1 MNVLANRCHETL
13 HRPQTSFYD
22 LFMHISSIL
31 QQPAGMAVPK
41 CIDRWP
47 HHTFEPF
54 YSTYTYFGAGADGE
68 VGGKSL

>member
-1 MNVLANRCHETL
+1 
-13 HRPQTSFYD
+13 
-22 LFMHISSIL
+22 MHISSIL
-31 QQPAGMAVPK
+31 QQPAVVAVPK

-54 YSTYTYFGAGADGE
+54 YSTYTYFGAGADVE

>member
-1 MNVLANRCHETL
+1 
-13 HRPQTSFYD
+13 
-22 LFMHISSIL
+22 MHISSIL